1 MRSLRSSLGAIAT
14 RLAGDRGSAPAEF
27 VMVAALLTLTT
38 LSVLQLGLALHVKN
52 TVLDAAAEG
61 ARYGALA
68 DNTPADGAAR
78 TRELITVAL
87 GAGYAADVTATV
99 GSYLDHPAVAVT
111 VRTPLPLI
119 GLVGI
124 DEGLEVTGH
133 AARETLD

>member
-1 MRSLRSSLGAIAT
+1 MFA
-14 RLAGDRGSAPAEF
+14 RLADERGSAPAEF
-27 VMVAALLTLTT
+27 VMVAALLTLLT
-38 LSVLQLGLALHVKN
+38 LAVLQLGLALHVRN

-68 DNTPADGAAR
+68 DNTLADGAAR
-78 TRELITVAL
+78 TRDLITAAI
-87 GAGYAADVTATV
+87 GAGYAGDVTASA
-99 GSYLDHPAVAVT
+99 GSYLQHPAVSVT

-133 AARETLD
+133 AAKETID

>member
-1 MRSLRSSLGAIAT
+1 MRGLRASLAA
-14 RLAGDRGSAPAEF
+14 RLASDRGSAPAEF

-68 DNTPADGAAR
+68 DNTPAEGAAR
-78 TRELITVAL
+78 TRDLITVAL
-87 GAGYAADVTATV
+87 GPGYASDVSATT
-99 GSYLDHPAVAVT
+99 GSYLDHPAIAVT

-124 DEGLEVTGH
+124 DDGLEVTGH

>member
-1 MRSLRSSLGAIAT
+1 MRSLRSSLGAIVT

-68 DNTPADGAAR
+68 DNSPADGAAR
-78 TRELITVAL
+78 TRDLITVAL